1 MYDFGITGP
10 GTIEFKVDLAI
21 YSDSVIS
28 RVLYWL
34 TADFIVER
42 KEIPPQCQQ
51 INLMLKHNADLMT
64 KSEALKYR
72 AEIAQMFSDFKVR
85 EIVRK
90 ETDGIR
96 NILYLKAFANCSD
109 LEDLRGSE

>member
-1 MYDFGITGP
+1 MYDFEMTGP
-10 GTIEFKVDLAI
+10 RSIEFKVDLAI
-21 YSDSVIS
+21 YSDSIIS
-28 RVLYWL
+28 KVLYWL

-42 KEIPPQCQQ
+42 KELTPQCQQ
-51 INLMLKHNADLMT
+51 VYLTLKQNADFRT
-64 KSEALKYR
+64 KDDAMKYR